1 LSDFLREVDEDYRR
15 DQLLNLWK
23 RYGSWLIGAAILT
36 VIAVAGFKAWNA
48 HVSEQRQARA
58 EIYETALNA
67 VNDGRINEAFANLV
81 ELQNKGSEGYGVLS
95 RLAQAKLL
103 VLENKVGEAVTLYDA
118 VAADSD
124 APKVLQDL
132 AIILSASAQFD
143 MLSGNEMQERLALLA
158 QSNSGWAALANELIA
173 MSYLRESREEE
184 AREIL
189 NILSVDPTAP
199 PGVKAR
205 ANNVLAVLGPAP
217 SIVDEDVSV
226 DEEKEEDSAK

>member
-1 LSDFLREVDEDYRR
+1 MSDFLREVDEDYRR

-67 VNDGRINEAFANLV
+67 VNDGHINEAFANLV
-81 ELQNKGSEGYGVLS
+81 ELQGTDSEGYGVLS

-103 VLENKVGEAVTLYDA
+103 ILENKIGEAVTLYDD

-124 APKVLQDL
+124 APKVLQEL
-132 AIILSASAQFD
+132 AVVLSASAQFD
-143 MLSGNEMQERLALLA
+143 MLSGDEMQERLALLA
-158 QSNSGWAALANELIA
+158 QSNSGWSALANELIA

-189 NILSVDPTAP
+189 DILSIDPTAP

-205 ANNVLAVLGPAP
+205 ASNVLAVLGPAP
-217 SIVDEDVSV
+217 VIVSEDINV
-226 DEEKEEDSAK
+226 DEKEEDSAP